1 MKLAQAHVSGLQPQS
16 LRTNLKSLTRQ
27 LLVGAVAAASLA
39 SCAQDREDISRV
51 QPNYTKKSELLGR
64 EYYLRSTVVQTSFG
78 VGSTFPGAM
87 SKMVRGVFDVQQNAL
102 YFYRT
107 YEFMEGSEAYAQK
120 SDVDIP
126 LKDANGKVI
135 THAVPE
141 DYQQISC
148 NVEGKGEECGKASR
162 CANKWRA
169 DKWPEE
175 ENWHGN
181 CVRLGKKYVYRGAP
195 VLGYPI
201 LSHFDIVR
209 GYSTATG
216 EETNVL
222 SENTSDR
229 KWFDREYMRVAW
241 GGQSVVS
248 YDHDVLFDTAAAGG
262 GTVIYEGE
270 NAPGGE
276 QFEKG
281 ETKLNDTEPQQWF
294 HYIAKVV
301 AAPASTYLEGFGQ
314 IPICFFYPWYAGGVY
329 DCNSE
334 ELKIRYSFL
343 EVPKYSK
350 EPERAYVARDSS
362 DVEMEKFGYFRTER
376 PVFDIQF
383 GNTHNGA
390 IRRVER
396 HRIWDKYVKCN
407 VNPKDD
413 KGADGKPKC
422 VAASKDTVWRGD
434 FDYSK
439 MTPVPVVYYINADHP
454 RELVA
459 ASVEI
464 TRRWSEAFDATVTA
478 LKGKKPDHPMYILC
492 ENSDAGAQAAIAK
505 GMPVAEWSKS
515 GKPGAKFCKEMD
527 KPHLFGDLRWSVMHA
542 VPNPIQVGLYG
553 YGPSAAD
560 PITGEVIAASAHAY
574 VGVMK
579 PGAEAALQN
588 LELLAGIKDWN
599 DIKSANEKKFK
610 SYQVNALTLD
620 GPSVG
625 KAPTSLSAVQAEVA
639 AMMDGDVRERLQ
651 SEGLPLEDNGGTYAQ
666 GRFAKIK
673 QAPELN
679 ALVSGDDDGHTIPL
693 RFKDPRV
700 TTAKGPMTYTPD
712 QLQAFSLANWNH
724 TAARQGRENVTRAL
738 AEKTIHF
745 QDFADNAILGLADEY
760 GRRYDAEFCKAYAV
774 APGTLFTA
782 AFSAVGTATCGAEG
796 EYQSAGAGSGRICA
810 KATDGKNYWQTCST
824 KMLMQKIRI
833 ALNKSN
839 GGSPLAESYRVL
851 PGPLYT
857 DNSDPVIRATQ
868 ELGRPLADSLRAKFK
883 TELLER
889 IYMGT
894 QEHEVGHTLGLR
906 HNFEASTDAM
916 NFNKEFWTAKL
927 KAGSKDEV
935 ANPLQQDTYEQAIA
949 RVREKQLASVMDYT
963 SKFNGRYA
971 GVGLYDRAAIKFG
984 YGNLVEVFEN
994 FKPADLDADPDGVG
1008 PLAAAAKYLETPAK
1022 SKAGVNMVQH
1032 HGNQDMNILNRRL
1045 HWSTL
1050 PKYFKGVDNMLARK
1064 DVSWTELK
1072 GDRCSSDG
1080 DCGGGKKCAAFGEDK
1095 FCRDSTVVEVPY
1107 RFCSD
1112 EYNGQTPTCATWDEG
1127 LDAYEIARNAL
1138 EDYENYWWFYG
1149 WARDSETFHPN
1160 NYAARVERAMWTAT
1174 RQFQFW
1180 AVDFATNQKD
1190 GWWKKRYGVD
1200 FDQDI
1205 NGGLAG
1211 GLATLNTFN
1220 TMAQALGRPGCGFFG
1235 WNPVKGRYEPYT
1247 DVDQAQWTDI
1257 KRVDEVMGCRP
1268 LYPTYSYDGYQSRP
1282 ESGGQMY
1289 DRLSALAMLTD
1300 PTYPSFIAT
1309 NESEDTRRYLVSFYN
1324 VFPRQLTNLLASM
1337 SVEDATSYGWQVVAG
1352 KNSDDDKLV
1361 PRPWVGTEASKGRQ
1375 LCSSLPTGATDA
1387 EREGCLK
1394 YDVFPDARP
1403 VFPSSRFRMPL
1414 QATYYGMAVLT
1425 KGFNRTF
1432 LDVSRIFLKGHHAQ
1446 IELPSDLAKE
1456 DIATFVDPL
1465 SGKTYIAPK
1474 VTNEMINPGFL
1485 AVKLAEAELKKWTT
1499 LGKLQD
1505 NYLFSEYQ
1513 FRVSLLDI
1521 MRSMHE
1527 VFEQ

>member
-1 MKLAQAHVSGLQPQS
+1 MKLAQAQKTGPQRSLVQRMSLQ
-16 LRTNLKSLTRQ
+16 LI
-27 LLVGAVAAASLA
+27 VAATAA
-39 SCAQDREDISRV
+39 ATFAGCAQDREDISRV
-51 QPNYTKKSELLGR
+51 QPNATKKSELLGR
-64 EYYLRSTVVQTSFG
+64 EWYLRSTVVQTSFG

-87 SKMVRGVFDVQQNAL
+87 SKMVRGVFDIQQNAL

-126 LKDANGKVI
+126 MKDANGKPV

-148 NVEGKGEECGKASR
+148 DPNGNAAECGKASR

-216 EETNVL
+216 EENNVL
-222 SENTSDR
+222 SENSSDR

-241 GGQSVVS
+241 GGQSVTS

-262 GTVIYEGE
+262 STIIYEGE
-270 NAPGGE
+270 NAPEGE
-276 QFEKG
+276 GFEKG
-281 ETKLNDTEPQQWF
+281 ATKLNDTVPQQWF

-343 EVPKYSK
+343 EVPKFSK
-350 EPERAYVARDSS
+350 EPERAYVARDSD

-422 VAASKDTVWRGD
+422 VPESKDTVWRGD

-439 MTPVPVVYYINADHP
+439 MTPVPVVYYINSDHP
-454 RELVA
+454 RDLVS
-459 ASVEI
+459 ASIEI
-464 TRRWSEAFDATVTA
+464 TRRWSEAFDATVAA
-478 LKGKKPDHPMYILC
+478 LKGKKADHPMYILC
-492 ENSDAGAQAAIAK
+492 ENSDADAKAAKAK
-505 GMPVAEWSKS
+505 GLPVAEWSGS
-515 GKPGAKFCKEMD
+515 GTPAAKFCKEMD
-527 KPHLFGDLRWSVMHA
+527 KPHRFGDLRWSVMHA

-560 PITGEVIAASAHAY
+560 PLTGEIVAASAHAY

-588 LELLAGIKDWN
+588 LELLAGVKDWN
-599 DIKSANEKKFK
+599 DIKRADEKKFTG
-610 SYQVNALTLD
+610 YQITSLAND
-620 GPSVG
+620 GPSVSSNKG
-625 KAPTSLSAVQAEVA
+625 LAAVQAEVA
-639 AMMDGDVRERLQ
+639 GMMDPDVRDRLQ
-651 SEGLPLEDNGGTYAQ
+651 NEGLPQEDNGGTYAQ

-679 ALVSGDDDGHTIPL
+679 AMVSGDDDGHTIPL

-700 TTAKGPMTYTPD
+700 TTAKGPMKYTAD

-724 TAARQGRENVTRAL
+724 TAARISRDRASAAL

-760 GRRYDAEFCKAYAV
+760 GRRYDAEFCKVYAV
-774 APGTLFTA
+774 APGTLFSSAMALPGSA
-782 AFSAVGTATCGAEG
+782 AQVCTTEA
-796 EYQSAGAGSGRICA
+796 EYQSAGAGNGKICA
-810 KATDGKNYWQTCST
+810 KASDGKTYWKSCAT
-824 KMLMQKIRI
+824 KSLMQTIRV
-833 ALNKSN
+833 ALNKAN

-857 DNSDPVIRATQ
+857 DTVDPVIRATQ
-868 ELGRPLADSLRAKFK
+868 EIGRPMVDSLRAKFK
-883 TELLER
+883 AELLER

-916 NFNKEFWTAKL
+916 NFTKEFWTAKL
-927 KAGSKDEV
+927 KAGSNDEV

-1008 PLAAAAKYLETPAK
+1008 PLAPAAKYLETPAK
-1022 SKAGVNMVQH
+1022 STAGLLMLQH
-1032 HGNQDMNILNRRL
+1032 QGNQDMNILNRRL

-1050 PKYFKGVDNMLARK
+1050 PKYFKGVDNMLKRK

-1072 GDRCSSDG
+1072 GDRCEADA
-1080 DCGGGKKCAAFGEDK
+1080 DCTGGKKCAAFGEDK
-1095 FCRDSTVVEVPY
+1095 YCRDASVVEVPY

-1112 EYNGQTPTCATWDEG
+1112 EYNGQTPNCATWDEG
-1127 LDAYEIARNAL
+1127 LDAYEISRNAM

-1149 WARDSETFHPN
+1149 WARDSEIFYPN
-1160 NYAARVERAMWTAT
+1160 NYAARVERSMWTAT

-1190 GWWKKRYGVD
+1190 GWWKKRYGVEY
-1200 FDQDI
+1200 DQDI

-1211 GLATLNTFN
+1211 AYSTLNTFN
-1220 TMAQALGRPGCGFFG
+1220 TLAQALGRPGCGFFG

-1268 LYPTYSYDGYQSRP
+1268 LYPNWSYDGYVTRP

-1337 SVEDATSYGWQVVAG
+1337 SVEDATAYGWQVVAG

-1361 PRPWVGTEASKGRQ
+1361 PRPWVGSEAQKQRK
-1375 LCSSLPTGATDA
+1375 LCADLPTDATDA
-1387 EREGCLK
+1387 QREGCLK
-1394 YDVFPDARP
+1394 YNVFPDARP

-1414 QATYYGMAVLT
+1414 QAAYYGMAVLT

-1432 LDVSRIFLKGHHAQ
+1432 LDVSRVFLKGHHQQ
-1446 IELPSDLAKE
+1446 IELPVDLDSK
-1456 DIATFVDPL
+1456 DVATFTDPL

-1474 VTNEMINPGFL
+1474 VTDETLNPGYL
-1485 AVKLAEAELKKWTT
+1485 AVKLAEAELKKWTN
-1499 LGKLQD
+1499 LGKLQE

-1527 VFEQ
+1527 VYEK